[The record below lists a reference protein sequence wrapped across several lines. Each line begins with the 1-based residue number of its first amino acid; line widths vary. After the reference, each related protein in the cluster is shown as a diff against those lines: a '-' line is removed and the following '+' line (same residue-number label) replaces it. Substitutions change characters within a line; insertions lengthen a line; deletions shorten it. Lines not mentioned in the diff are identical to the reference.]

1 MTDLPEQTRPQSP
14 ATTGAWGGATPG
26 ATTPGETTPGA
37 TTPGETTPGATT
49 PAETTTAAAET
60 TTAAAV
66 PAETAGS
73 AGPAPG
79 GTTAHRIDA
88 VRDRAEAVVERA
100 GDAMER
106 AAAASG
112 RVATAMIDRLR
123 NEAEYQADRGSTRIE
138 DEVVEKIAG
147 IAAREVPGVHD
158 LGGDTARFFAA
169 VKERV
174 GLSEGGDRGVS
185 ARLDGRTARI
195 GVTLVVEYGVPVYP
209 VTEQVRAKVI
219 EAVEGML
226 DLQVLEVNVVVDDV
240 EVPEQHR
247 R

>member
-14 ATTGAWGGATPG
+14 ATTGAWGGATPAATTAG
-26 ATTPGETTPGA
+26 ATTPGAATPGA
-37 TTPGETTPGATT
+37 AS
-49 PAETTTAAAET
+49 PAETTTAAA
-60 TTAAAV
+60 V
-66 PAETAGS
+66 SAETAEAG
-73 AGPAPG
+73 GPAPG

-123 NEAEYQADRGSTRIE
+123 NDAEYQADRGSTRIE

-174 GLSEGGDRGVS
+174 GLSEGVDRGVS

-226 DLQVLEVNVVVDDV
+226 ELQVLEVNVVVDDV